1 MLCYF
6 HCSLFRSFVE
16 DLLPD
21 SSFVGIG
28 LTVGSFLRAFPSC
41 PFATP
46 ARHHLLAW
54 AKKKIT
60 FLGIVVWRQQALPF
74 LATKPRDDASM
85 QECLRL
91 YVSGYMITL
100 ITTFLFCHI
109 LKFFI
114 STTDRSTRLDISFV
128 VIGGVAVETDLYGK
142 IRSRIYI
149 GVYTEEDG
157 KVYGPYYN

>member
-1 MLCYF
+1 MLF
-6 HCSLFRSFVE
+6 SLFPVPKLRRGSSSRLF
-16 DLLPD
+16 LHGNRFNSGIFLACFSILPICH
-21 SSFVGIG
+21 SCTTPSLGVG
-28 LTVGSFLRAFPSC
+28 
-41 PFATP
+41 
-46 ARHHLLAW
+46 
-54 AKKKIT
+54 KKNIT

-128 VIGGVAVETDLYGK
+128 VIGGVAVETDLYSK

>member
-1 MLCYF
+1 
-6 HCSLFRSFVE
+6 
-16 DLLPD
+16 
-21 SSFVGIG
+21 
-28 LTVGSFLRAFPSC
+28 
-41 PFATP
+41 
-46 ARHHLLAW
+46 
-54 AKKKIT
+54 
-60 FLGIVVWRQQALPF
+60 
-74 LATKPRDDASM
+74 M

-128 VIGGVAVETDLYGK
+128 VIGGVAVETDLYSK